1 MTNIEEKE
9 YIPEGN
15 ETRMSSA
22 LKRCSDILSIL
33 CNPFLVPM
41 FAFTLLFA
49 FTYLIIMPIQ
59 YMFSVLSIV
68 FTFTFFAPI
77 IFIYIYKWSNNLT
90 FKEINERKKRFIPY
104 ILTIM
109 SYAACVLLMNRL
121 HFPHYFSNILIAML
135 LTMIACYLLNLR
147 WRISTHLAGC
157 GMFVGGLISYS
168 LLFHFNPIWPLCG
181 FILLSGIQGTARISY
196 HKHTLL
202 EVIVGFLVGMFCSI
216 IGILFI

>member
-1 MTNIEEKE
+1 MTTMEEKE
-9 YIPEGN
+9 YHSEIN
-15 ETRMSSA
+15 KTRKA
-22 LKRCSDILSIL
+22 YVLKKCSDMLSIL

-41 FAFTLLFA
+41 FAFALLFA

-68 FTFTFFAPI
+68 FTFTFLAPV
-77 IFIYIYKWSNNLT
+77 IFICAYKWSYKLT
-90 FKEINERKKRFIPY
+90 FKEIDERKKRFIPY
-104 ILTIM
+104 ILIIM
-109 SYAACVLLMNRL
+109 CYAACVLLMERL
-121 HFPHYFSNILIAML
+121 HFPHYFSSILIATL

-157 GMFVGGLISYS
+157 GMFIGGLTSYS

-202 EVIVGFLVGMFCSI
+202 EVIAGVVVGMFCSI